1 MTSYAPNTLDT
12 RQSWASR
19 GLCQGYDL
27 DVFFTE
33 SKSGMKRAKQICAGC
48 PVRPECLAEALRAE
62 NDSRFGVSGGLTAS
76 ERSRLVKS
84 RAEPAEPEGPPTR
97 SGRPAA
103 KCGTR
108 SGYTRHTREK
118 TVICDPCRQANTD
131 ASRLARTGASKGR
144 P

>member
-1 MTSYAPNTLDT
+1 MSHDNRL
-12 RQSWASR
+12 SWALR
-19 GLCQGYDL
+19 AACNGYDL

-33 SKSGMKRAKQICAGC
+33 SKNGMKRAKQICAGC
-48 PVRPECLAEALRAE
+48 PVRRQCLAEALRAE
-62 NDSRFGVSGGLTAS
+62 NDSRFGVSGGLTAA

-84 RAEPAEPEGPPTR
+84 RAEPAKPEPEPVTR

-118 TVICDPCRQANTD
+118 TEICAPCRQANTD
-131 ASRLARTGASKGR
+131 AYNRLVRTGTTKALM
-144 P
+144 